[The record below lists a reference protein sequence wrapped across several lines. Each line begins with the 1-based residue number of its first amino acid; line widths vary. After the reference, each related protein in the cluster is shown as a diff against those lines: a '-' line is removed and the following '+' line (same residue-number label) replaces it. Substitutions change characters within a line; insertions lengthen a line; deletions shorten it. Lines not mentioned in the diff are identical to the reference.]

1 MRGVRFRR
9 VISWL
14 FKGVFVLLLFVLF
27 GVGLFALN
35 GLVFAHRETPIL
47 GCAGKTV
54 AANAPDNVTEIKL
67 FALNMAKGF
76 VQRGNFS
83 FQRPEIARERMRQI
97 ADLIRQEQ
105 PDVAFLSEAIFECDP
120 CPVNQ
125 VTAIAESTELSYWL
139 FGENYNVGLPFY
151 RLSGGNAILS
161 RWPLTPVANI
171 SLVGRK
177 PFYVTKNNR
186 RMLFGQIRLNQQD
199 VLLGA
204 AHNDSYSL
212 RNNLAQ
218 TQQMLQYFGKRPAFL
233 GGDFNAQPH
242 EPPMRFL
249 AASGQFSGAFEGA
262 LTFPAKNPQQK
273 IDFLF
278 APSDWECI
286 EYRTIPSSVSDHLP
300 IISVFRK
307 KIVKK

>member
-1 MRGVRFRR
+1 MRDVRFRGI
-9 VISWL
+9 ISWL
-14 FKGVFVLLLFVLF
+14 FEGVFVLLLFILLI
-27 GVGLFALN
+27 GGLFVLN
-35 GLVFAHRETPIL
+35 GRVLAHRETPVS
-47 GCAGKTV
+47 GCAGKPA

-83 FQRPEIARERMRQI
+83 FQKPEVVQERMLQI
-97 ADLIRQEQ
+97 AELIRQEQ
-105 PDVAFLSEAIFECDP
+105 PDIAFLSEAIFECAP

-125 VTAIAESTELSYWL
+125 VTTIAEQTDLSYWL

-171 SLVGRK
+171 SLAGRK

-199 VLLGA
+199 ILLGA
-204 AHNDSYSL
+204 VHNDSYSL

-218 TQQMLQYFGKRPAFL
+218 TQQILEFLHKRSAFL

-242 EPPMRFL
+242 EPPMQFL

-273 IDFLF
+273 IDFLL

-307 KIVKK
+307 KT

>member
-1 MRGVRFRR
+1 MRGIRFRGI
-9 VISWL
+9 ISWVC
-14 FKGVFVLLLFVLF
+14 KGVFILLLFIFLI
-27 GVGLFALN
+27 GGLFVLN
-35 GLVFAHRETPIL
+35 GLVLAHRETPVS
-47 GCAGKTV
+47 GRAGNSAV
-54 AANAPDNVTEIKL
+54 ADAPDNVTTIKL

-83 FQRPEIARERMRQI
+83 FQKPALVRERMRQI
-97 ADLIRQEQ
+97 VELIQQEQ
-105 PDVAFLSEAIFECDP
+105 PDIAFLSETIFECAP

-125 VTAIAESTELSYWL
+125 VTTLAEQTALSYWL
-139 FGENYNVGLPFY
+139 FGENYNIGLPFY

-161 RWPLTPVANI
+161 RWPLTPVTNL
-171 SLVGRK
+171 SLIGRK

-199 VLLGA
+199 ILLGA
-204 AHNDSYSL
+204 VHNDSYSL

-218 TQQMLQYFGKRPAFL
+218 TQQMLQFLGRRPAFL

-242 EPPMRFL
+242 EPPIRLL
-249 AASGQFSGAFEGA
+249 AASGQFSGAFDGA
-262 LTFPAKNPQQK
+262 LTFPTKNPQQK

-307 KIVKK
+307 RV

>member
-1 MRGVRFRR
+1 MRDVRFRR
-9 VISWL
+9 AVSWL
-14 FKGVFVLLLFVLF
+14 LKGVFVLFLFILL

-35 GLVFAHRETPIL
+35 GLVLAHRETPVS
-47 GCAGKTV
+47 GRAGNG
-54 AANAPDNVTEIKL
+54 AAADAPDNVTEIKL

-83 FQRPEIARERMRQI
+83 FQKPEAVRERMRQI
-97 ADLIRQEQ
+97 AELIQREQ
-105 PDVAFLSEAIFECDP
+105 PDIAFLSETIFECDP

-125 VTAIAESTELSYWL
+125 VTTLAEQTALSYWL
-139 FGENYNVGLPFY
+139 FGENYNVGLLFY
-151 RLSGGNAILS
+151 RVSGGNAILS
-161 RWPLTPVANI
+161 RWPLTPETNL
-171 SLVGRK
+171 SLIGRK
-177 PFYVTKNNR
+177 PFYVTQNNR

-204 AHNDSYSL
+204 VHNDSYSL

-218 TQQMLQYFGKRPAFL
+218 TQQFLQFLGKRPAFL

-242 EPPMRFL
+242 EPPMQFL
-249 AASGQFSGAFEGA
+249 AASGQFSGAFEGD

-273 IDFLF
+273 IDFLL

-300 IISVFRK
+300 IVSVFRK
-307 KIVKK
+307 KP